1 MSEVIL
7 TLFSKIGGMLIEL
20 NIIYNFEDLR
30 ALLLDNTKAGA
41 FYLLLDDIYF
51 EEITKNTMLTREV
64 FTTAKQV
71 VKPLNIIKS
80 LTFKVRKK
88 YPVNEIYEIVDI
100 LRKNTNIIVTIYN
113 PKTRE
118 IVLLFIS
125 NKDDSLLENHIKKL
139 FAIEVV
145 DYE

>member
-1 MSEVIL
+1 M
-7 TLFSKIGGMLIEL
+7 FIES

-51 EEITKNTMLTREV
+51 EEITKNTMFTREV
-64 FTTAKQV
+64 FTAAKQV
-71 VKPLNIIKS
+71 VKPINIIKS

-88 YPVNEIYEIVDI
+88 YAVNEIYEIIDI

-113 PKTRE
+113 PRTRE
-118 IVLLFIS
+118 ICLLFIS
-125 NKDDSLLENHIKKL
+125 NKDDSLLEKHIRRFL
-139 FAIEVV
+139 EIEEI

>member
-1 MSEVIL
+1 M
-7 TLFSKIGGMLIEL
+7 FIES

-64 FTTAKQV
+64 FTLAKQI

-80 LTFKVRKK
+80 ITFKVKEV
-88 YPVNEIYEIVDI
+88 YSTSEIYELVDI

-113 PKTRE
+113 PKTKE

-125 NKDDSLLENHIKKL
+125 NKDDSLLEKHIKTFLK
-139 FAIEVV
+139 IEEV

>member
-1 MSEVIL
+1 
-7 TLFSKIGGMLIEL
+7 MLIES

-51 EEITKNTMLTREV
+51 EEITRNTMFTREV
-64 FTTAKQV
+64 FTATKQV
-71 VKPLNIIKS
+71 VKPINIIKYI
-80 LTFKVRKK
+80 TFKVKRK
-88 YPVNEIYEIVDI
+88 YQINEVYESIDI
-100 LRKNTNIIVTIYN
+100 LRNNTNILVTIYN
-113 PKTRE
+113 PRARE

-125 NKDDSLLENHIKKL
+125 NKDDSLLKNHIRKL
-139 FAIEVV
+139 FEIEEI